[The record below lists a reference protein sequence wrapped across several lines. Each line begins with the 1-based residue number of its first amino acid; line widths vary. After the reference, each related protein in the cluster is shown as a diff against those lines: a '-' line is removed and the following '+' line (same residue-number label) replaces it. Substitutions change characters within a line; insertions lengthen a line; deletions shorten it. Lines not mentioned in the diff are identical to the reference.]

1 MKSITKTIAAAAI
14 ISATAAAQAQYH
26 PTQQK
31 HGHVKTLFNETDSV
45 AIYDEL
51 LANAPSEF
59 GSHVPRFAVIGKDHT
74 FYFGI
79 GGKVITTAS
88 YDFGHPVDDPN
99 MFITSEIPTG
109 IRPGNGG
116 RVQFSAQQT
125 HLCLN
130 FVGLPGTANKFGA
143 FVSMNLLGDN

>member
-1 MKSITKTIAAAAI
+1 
-14 ISATAAAQAQYH
+14 
-26 PTQQK
+26 
-31 HGHVKTLFNETDSV
+31 
-45 AIYDEL
+45 
-51 LANAPSEF
+51 
-59 GSHVPRFAVIGKDHT
+59 
-74 FYFGI
+74 
-79 GGKVITTAS
+79 
-88 YDFGHPVDDPN
+88 

-143 FVSMNLLGDN
+143 FVSMNLVATTTHPNCSTPT